1 MKTNKTNDKLLHKDL
16 SYKVVG
22 CIYEVR
28 NKYGSGQKEPVYQN
42 ALAEEFEKKKIP
54 FKREVSIKILSPDT
68 GRSLGNYRLDFV
80 IDKKIVVEAKAMTYT
95 LKKIANQLYSYL
107 RSTPFEVG
115 YLVNFGST
123 NLYIKRVILTN
134 DRKPFLKEIRSIRKH
149 PLD

>member
-1 MKTNKTNDKLLHKDL
+1 MKNTNLTDKLLHKDL
-16 SYKVVG
+16 SYRVVG

-54 FKREVSIKILSPDT
+54 FKREVSIRILSLDT
-68 GRSLGNYRLDFV
+68 GKSLGNYRLDFI
-80 IDKKIVVEAKAMTYT
+80 IDEKIVVEAKAMTYT
-95 LKKIANQLYSYL
+95 PAKIANQLYSYL
-107 RSTPFEVG
+107 RSTTYEVG

-134 DRKPFLKEIRSIRKH
+134 DRKKQIRSIRNH
-149 PLD
+149 SLN

>member
-1 MKTNKTNDKLLHKDL
+1 MKNTNRTNKLLHKDL

-42 ALAEEFEKKKIP
+42 ALAEEFEKQKIP
-54 FKREVSIKILSPDT
+54 FTREVSIKILSPET

-80 IDKKIVVEAKAMTYT
+80 IDEKIVVEAKAMTYT
-95 LKKIANQLYSYL
+95 PAKIANQLYFYL
-107 RSTPFEVG
+107 RSTPYEVG

-134 DRKPFLKEIRSIRKH
+134 DRKKQIHSICSIRKH
-149 PLD
+149 